1 MFLRHTALFFL
12 LVLGAGRIYAQDSL
26 LNRLYDNLA
35 SSCVRIDYKY
45 TTEFS
50 GARLNGSGILLLQD
64 NMWHNEGNGLEIW
77 CDGKT
82 VWTADML
89 SEEVIIDTVADD
101 GNDDFTNPALMFV
114 KMNDLFN
121 LKMSVEGKDGLSR
134 IFVLEPNSDIGIE
147 FFNVEILKSDAS
159 IRSSSFAMDD
169 GNEVKLTV
177 ISMSFS
183 EKKPVTAFRPSQTFN
198 SSWIVTDLR

>member
-1 MFLRHTALFFL
+1 MFLRHTALLFL
-12 LVLGAGRIYAQDSL
+12 LLFGAGSLHAQESL
-26 LNRLYDNLA
+26 LTRLYDRLA
-35 SSCVRIDYKY
+35 SSCVKIDYKY
-45 TTEFS
+45 TTEIS
-50 GARLNGSGILLLQD
+50 GTRLNGSGILLLQD

-134 IFVLEPNSDIGIE
+134 IFVLEPKSDMGIE
-147 FFNVEILKSDAS
+147 FFNVEILKSDGS

-169 GNEVKLTV
+169 GNEIKLTV
-177 ISMSFS
+177 KSMSFS
-183 EKKPVTAFRPSQTFN
+183 EKKPATVFRPSQTFD